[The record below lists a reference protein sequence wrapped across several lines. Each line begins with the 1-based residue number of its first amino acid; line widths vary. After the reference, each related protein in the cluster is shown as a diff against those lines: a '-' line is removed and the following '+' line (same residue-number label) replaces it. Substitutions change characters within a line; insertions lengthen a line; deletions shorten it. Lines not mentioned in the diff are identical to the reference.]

1 MIKNAPSNILI
12 WNKDTGF
19 LRINEGTCDNLFP
32 EDIAQGCVDYIM
44 LDHME
49 FDGMELIESDGI
61 QILLT
66 ELYQS
71 KFHST
76 KDVIQYLIDKEWIAN
91 CNYIILYEENLD
103 Q

>member
-1 MIKNAPSNILI
+1 
-12 WNKDTGF
+12 
-19 LRINEGTCDNLFP
+19 
-32 EDIAQGCVDYIM
+32 
-44 LDHME
+44 
-49 FDGMELIESDGI
+49 MELIESDGV

-71 KFHST
+71 KFHSA
-76 KDVIQYLIDKEWIAN
+76 KDVIQHLIDKEWIAN

>member
-1 MIKNAPSNILI
+1 MVKNAPSNILI

-19 LRINEGTCDNLFP
+19 LRINEKSGDNLFP
-32 EDIAQGCVDYIM
+32 EDIAQGCVGYIM

-71 KFHST
+71 KFHSA
-76 KDVIQYLIDKEWIAN
+76 KSG
-91 CNYIILYEENLD
+91 
-103 Q
+103 